1 MIPKCRKKNKVFEET
16 VVNSYVRLFTT
27 TVTNIW
33 KCFNILF
40 YLTDTQNGAFSQL
53 CNLTIQ
59 KTNTGLNVK
68 NFKGVCFGEDIT
80 NSLIAVVK
88 SNEVEVFYKMG
99 GAQSP
104 TLQILSETRLR
115 NADTFGKVEIDMNF
129 VTATLPERY
138 SCSYFKYIKIG
149 RSSNERCRS
158 FSSSLRRTS

>member
-1 MIPKCRKKNKVFEET
+1 M
-16 VVNSYVRLFTT
+16 
-27 TVTNIW
+27 
-33 KCFNILF
+33 
-40 YLTDTQNGAFSQL
+40 
-53 CNLTIQ
+53 
-59 KTNTGLNVK
+59 NVK

-80 NSLIAVVK
+80 NSLVAVVN
-88 SNEVEVFYKMG
+88 SNGEVEVFYKMG

-104 TLQILSETRLR
+104 TLQILSEARLR
-115 NADTFGKVEIDMNF
+115 NDDVWGKVKIDMNY

>member
-1 MIPKCRKKNKVFEET
+1 M
-16 VVNSYVRLFTT
+16 
-27 TVTNIW
+27 
-33 KCFNILF
+33 
-40 YLTDTQNGAFSQL
+40 
-53 CNLTIQ
+53 
-59 KTNTGLNVK
+59 NVK

-80 NSLIAVVK
+80 NSLVAVIS
-88 SNEVEVFYKMG
+88 SNGNGEVEVFYKMG
-99 GAQSP
+99 ASQSP

-115 NADTFGKVEIDMNF
+115 NADEWGKVEIDMNF